1 MNDFQYHH
9 IKLYTLSKVI
19 NYNLNI
25 FLLFIFRGG
34 EVGDNK
40 ILSQNKIKIFDLFKI
55 NYFNI
60 LFFIYNKM
68 FRKNFKTNYFIFIN
82 FMYI

>member
-1 MNDFQYHH
+1 M
-9 IKLYTLSKVI
+9 
-19 NYNLNI
+19 
-25 FLLFIFRGG
+25 
-34 EVGDNK
+34 GDNK

-82 FMYI
+82 FMYILKY

>member
-34 EVGDNK
+34 GRWEIIKFYRKIKLKFLIYLKLIILIFYFLYIIKCLEK
-40 ILSQNKIKIFDLFKI
+40 ILKQI
-55 NYFNI
+55 I
-60 LFFIYNKM
+60 LFL
-68 FRKNFKTNYFIFIN
+68 
-82 FMYI
+82 

>member
-1 MNDFQYHH
+1 M
-9 IKLYTLSKVI
+9 
-19 NYNLNI
+19 
-25 FLLFIFRGG
+25 
-34 EVGDNK
+34 GDNK

-82 FMYI
+82 FMYKKLNYYLYKKKIYYILFL

>member
-1 MNDFQYHH
+1 M
-9 IKLYTLSKVI
+9 
-19 NYNLNI
+19 
-25 FLLFIFRGG
+25 
-34 EVGDNK
+34 GDNK

-60 LFFIYNKM
+60 LFFIYYKM

-82 FMYI
+82 FMYKKIIFTKNNNKNKHGLLLYISN

>member
-34 EVGDNK
+34 GWEIIKFYRKIKLKFLIYLKLIILIFYFLYIIKCLEK
-40 ILSQNKIKIFDLFKI
+40 ILKQI
-55 NYFNI
+55 I
-60 LFFIYNKM
+60 LFL
-68 FRKNFKTNYFIFIN
+68 
-82 FMYI
+82 

>member
-1 MNDFQYHH
+1 M
-9 IKLYTLSKVI
+9 
-19 NYNLNI
+19 
-25 FLLFIFRGG
+25 
-34 EVGDNK
+34 GDNK

-82 FMYI
+82 FMYFYLYKILKIFLNIF

>member
-34 EVGDNK
+34 VGDNK

-60 LFFIYNKM
+60 LF
-68 FRKNFKTNYFIFIN
+68 YFL
-82 FMYI
+82 YIIKCLEKILKQIILFL